1 MKLLLY
7 VNDSMNASLIYPST
21 FYRDILTYKTSPVQR
36 LSFFFPPRIQY
47 CRRWLGGI
55 WKPGCPLGN
64 LQVLDE
70 SHLVLARAR
79 WRISAGSTRSLR
91 LCGLLI
97 VSELSR
103 NYYFCHI
110 ILYSDRSRLSN
121 IAISLYGSL
130 GEIQVWY
137 LSISF
142 TITIPSC
149 PEVLENQDW
158 ITFSYYVEQQ
168 WIKESKVTVAGPVQI
183 QCVSST

>member
-21 FYRDILTYKTSPVQR
+21 FDRDILTYKTSPVQR

-79 WRISAGSTRSLR
+79 WRISARSTQSL
-91 LCGLLI
+91 
-97 VSELSR
+97 SSR
-103 NYYFCHI
+103 I
-110 ILYSDRSRLSN
+110 ILYSDRRLLSN
-121 IAISLYGSL
+121 IAISFYGSL
-130 GEIQVWY
+130 GEIQEY
-137 LSISF
+137 NIRQRSF
-142 TITIPSC
+142 MYSLYRTLYVS
-149 PEVLENQDW
+149 LEY
-158 ITFSYYVEQQ
+158 FH
-168 WIKESKVTVAGPVQI
+168 
-183 QCVSST
+183 